1 MTEHRGTMPTD
12 VSQDLGAFDRFAA
25 SASAVVGR
33 APFFAGCVLLVLIWA
48 PSILII
54 RDIDAWQLVINTTT
68 TIITFLLVALL
79 QNSQH
84 RADLAVQHKL
94 NAIAEALAD
103 LMDHWEDLD
112 RDQEELREAVGLEDR
127 EPSSG

>member
-1 MTEHRGTMPTD
+1 MPSD
-12 VSQDLGAFDRFAA
+12 AAQELGAFDQFAA
-25 SASAVVGR
+25 SATALVGR
-33 APFFAGCVLLVLIWA
+33 APFFASCVGLVVLWF
-48 PSILII
+48 PSILLI

-94 NAIAEALAD
+94 NAVAEALAD
-103 LMDHWEDLD
+103 LMDHWKDLD
-112 RDQEELREAVGLEDR
+112 RDQGELREAVGLEDR
-127 EPSSG
+127 ESSSS